1 MEDIKSIIYDLI
13 TYDLPLEEKKA
24 KIEELN
30 EQYYVATGEN
40 IPSWQL
46 NLLGNWLLAD
56 ILKDTSNTKS
66 KNAEYPILSHHQEQR
81 RERKV
86 LLVDTED
93 KLDYIKHTRDNN
105 LSRKRTTKPVN
116 INQ

>member
-1 MEDIKSIIYDLI
+1 MDIKAIILELVK
-13 TYDLPLEEKKA
+13 YDLPLATKKYE
-24 KIEELN
+24 IERLN
-30 EQYYVATGEN
+30 EEYYQLTGDN
-40 IPSWQL
+40 IPSWLL
-46 NLLGNWLLAD
+46 NILGNWLLAD

-66 KNAEYPILSHHQEQR
+66 KDAEYPILSHHQEQR
-81 RERKV
+81 RERRV

-105 LSRKRTTKPVN
+105 LSRKKSTKPVN